1 VARIRSLSSAIALFL
16 RYFPII
22 HADQFARPGR
32 YVDPWLFDRC
42 REVEL
47 NPDGCIYID
56 LWARGRAPRWGRS
69 PVPIH
74 TGAHRTENSRRVGCV
89 SLIYILSPP
98 ISRATLPRA
107 LGTSDMGDV
116 IDFEAERAKRRG
128 GSLPS
133 YDMQRARCRY
143 WEFDMAAEEAER
155 FIAALRSFGF
165 EELAHDIETH
175 AELFMPHKGGDVY
188 FPFPGKPAPRVTP

>member
-1 VARIRSLSSAIALFL
+1 MARIRSLSSAIALFL

-47 NPDGCIYID
+47 NPDGYIYID
-56 LWARGRAPRWGRS
+56 LWTRGRAPRWGRS

-89 SLIYILSPP
+89 SLIYNLSPP

-133 YDMQRARCRY
+133 MICSAPDVVIGNSTWPRKRQSDSSPRCAHLDSRNLPTISRLMPS
-143 WEFDMAAEEAER
+143 FSCRTRGAT
-155 FIAALRSFGF
+155 FISRSPGN
-165 EELAHDIETH
+165 
-175 AELFMPHKGGDVY
+175 PHHG
-188 FPFPGKPAPRVTP
+188 